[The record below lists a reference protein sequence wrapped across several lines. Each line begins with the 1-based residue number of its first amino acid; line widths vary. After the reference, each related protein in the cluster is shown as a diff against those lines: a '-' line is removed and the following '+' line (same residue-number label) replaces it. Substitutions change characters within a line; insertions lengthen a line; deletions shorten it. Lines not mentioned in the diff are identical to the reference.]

1 MSEPSSRQLTKEKK
15 PWEAQHK
22 ANMMMKWIAEE
33 KAKLANIRKK
43 GMKEDT
49 KTDMMKGMK
58 KKAITKVM
66 K

>member
-1 MSEPSSRQLTKEKK
+1 
-15 PWEAQHK
+15 
-22 ANMMMKWIAEE
+22 MMMKWIAEE

>member
-1 MSEPSSRQLTKEKK
+1 
-15 PWEAQHK
+15 
-22 ANMMMKWIAEE
+22 MMTKWIAEE

-49 KTDMMKGMK
+49 KTDMKGM